1 MENFTEILF
10 GVENHVATITLNRP
24 EVYNAL
30 SDVMRDELRTAIK
43 YIKNN
48 EDQIRIVVLTG
59 AGQAFCAGGDVK
71 MMKRRIENGVDYEE
85 RLAFYRKDV
94 EDMVYRFRSIRQPT
108 IAAINGH
115 AFGAGCSIALLC
127 DMRVASE
134 HAKFGMPFGKRG
146 LVPDWGA
153 TYTLPRLLGTGKA
166 MELAFT
172 GKAFDAQEA
181 LRIGLINAI
190 YPAEEL
196 MAGVRSL
203 CNDMLTSSPFSTYAA
218 KQLMINGLNSSLETA
233 MKAEGEA
240 QSACFCSDDHREGVD
255 CFLEKRNPQFTG
267 K

>member
-1 MENFTEILF
+1 MKNFSEILF

-24 EVYNAL
+24 EAYNAL
-30 SDVMRDELRTAIK
+30 SDVMRNELRTAIK

-59 AGQAFCAGGDVK
+59 AGKAFCAGGDVK
-71 MMKRRIENGVDYEE
+71 MMKQRIENGVDYEE
-85 RLAFYRKDV
+85 RLTFYRKDV

-134 HAKFGMPFGKRG
+134 RAKFGMPFGKRG

-196 MAGVRSL
+196 MTGVRSL
-203 CNDMLTSSPFSTYAA
+203 CDDMLTSSPFSTYAA

-255 CFLEKRNPQFTG
+255 SFLEKRNPQFTG
-267 K
+267 N